1 LFLRALG
8 LQDQEIY
15 ENIENSQFFKL
26 TSQFDN
32 SLSQEDCLL
41 KIHSYLRPEES
52 PTVKG
57 CQQLLYSKFF
67 DPKRYDL
74 GFIGRYKLNRQ
85 FSLKTDENIHI
96 LTSMDV
102 VHVINYLINFRN
114 GAIQSDDIDHLG
126 NRRIRSIG
134 ELLINQVRIGLNRL
148 ERIIHERMSI
158 CDPNYLRVNTLVN
171 PKPFA
176 ASIREFF
183 GSNPLS
189 QFMDQTNPLAELT
202 HKRRISVLGP
212 GGITRDRAGFLIR
225 DIHPSQYGRICPI
238 ETPEGPNAGLIGSLT
253 TYTRVNSFGFLETP
267 FYKVQNGIVYKNS
280 FPIYLDALT
289 EDRFRL
295 AAGDV
300 KIDTQNKIL
309 SKFVPVR
316 YQRELI
322 TINSE
327 DVDFIAISPIQVVS
341 LATSLIPFLEHNDA
355 NRALMGSNMQRQSV
369 PLLYAESPL
378 VGTGLEGQTARDSGM
393 VILSL
398 TSGKVVWIKD
408 NLISIKDRE
417 NNNLVYYLNKYQR
430 SNQDTCLNQKIL
442 VSLNEKVSK
451 GQVIADGTSTEGG
464 ELAVGQNILIAYMPW
479 EGYNYEDA
487 FVISE
492 RLIYD
497 DLYTSI
503 HIEKFEIEARQT
515 KLGPEEITKNLPNV
529 NEQFLSKLDEN
540 GIVYIGAWV
549 TPGDILVGKLTPK
562 GDADYLPEG
571 KLLRAI
577 FGEKLRDV
585 SNTSLKLS
593 HGNYGRILDVKI
605 FTRNNNNSNLS
616 PGTNTVVKIYVAQI
630 RKIQIGDK
638 MSGRHGNKGIVSKI
652 LPRQDMPYLPD
663 GTPVDILLNPL
674 GVPSRMNVGQ
684 IFECF
689 LGLAAEHLNLRFKVV
704 PFDELNGANAS
715 RGFVNNKLKEASTSK
730 PWLFSN
736 SYPGKMLLVDGR
748 TGQNFDNPITVGRSY
763 MLKLVH
769 LVDDKI
775 HARSTGPYSLV
786 TQQPL
791 GGKAQQGGQRL
802 GEMEVWA
809 LEAFGAAY
817 TLQELLTIKSDDME
831 GRNEA
836 LKAIVKGYPIPR
848 PGIPES
854 FKVLLRELQALC
866 LDIAAYKFEGQS
878 NLKDDHEVD
887 LMFEPSDLLERSNLN
902 KNI

>member
-74 GFIGRYKLNRQ
+74 GFIRRYKLNRQ

-327 DVDFIAISPIQVVS
+327 DVD
-341 LATSLIPFLEHNDA
+341 L
-355 NRALMGSNMQRQSV
+355 
-369 PLLYAESPL
+369 LLY
-378 VGTGLEGQTARDSGM
+378 
-393 VILSL
+393 
-398 TSGKVVWIKD
+398 
-408 NLISIKDRE
+408 
-417 NNNLVYYLNKYQR
+417 
-430 SNQDTCLNQKIL
+430 
-442 VSLNEKVSK
+442 
-451 GQVIADGTSTEGG
+451 
-464 ELAVGQNILIAYMPW
+464 
-479 EGYNYEDA
+479 
-487 FVISE
+487 
-492 RLIYD
+492 
-497 DLYTSI
+497 
-503 HIEKFEIEARQT
+503 RQY
-515 KLGPEEITKNLPNV
+515 KL
-529 NEQFLSKLDEN
+529 F
-540 GIVYIGAWV
+540 
-549 TPGDILVGKLTPK
+549 
-562 GDADYLPEG
+562 
-571 KLLRAI
+571 
-577 FGEKLRDV
+577 
-585 SNTSLKLS
+585 
-593 HGNYGRILDVKI
+593 H
-605 FTRNNNNSNLS
+605 
-616 PGTNTVVKIYVAQI
+616 
-630 RKIQIGDK
+630 
-638 MSGRHGNKGIVSKI
+638 
-652 LPRQDMPYLPD
+652 
-663 GTPVDILLNPL
+663 
-674 GVPSRMNVGQ
+674 
-684 IFECF
+684 
-689 LGLAAEHLNLRFKVV
+689 
-704 PFDELNGANAS
+704 
-715 RGFVNNKLKEASTSK
+715 
-730 PWLFSN
+730 
-736 SYPGKMLLVDGR
+736 
-748 TGQNFDNPITVGRSY
+748 
-763 MLKLVH
+763 
-769 LVDDKI
+769 
-775 HARSTGPYSLV
+775 
-786 TQQPL
+786 
-791 GGKAQQGGQRL
+791 
-802 GEMEVWA
+802 
-809 LEAFGAAY
+809 
-817 TLQELLTIKSDDME
+817 
-831 GRNEA
+831 
-836 LKAIVKGYPIPR
+836 
-848 PGIPES
+848 
-854 FKVLLRELQALC
+854 
-866 LDIAAYKFEGQS
+866 
-878 NLKDDHEVD
+878 
-887 LMFEPSDLLERSNLN
+887 
-902 KNI
+902 